1 MKKTY
6 ISLISGLVLG
16 AASWAIVPLVSD
28 VFEPMDNELAFF
40 LGQSVL
46 SVVSF
51 YFGYSYG
58 LKQVFI
64 YIFGVYVSCNVYSYV
79 FGSSEARA
87 WAYLGLITLFLF
99 LCLIPLDYGIL
110 GKLVSIGKK
119 KYNNWLKKK
128 DVAKQSDP

>member
-6 ISLISGLVLG
+6 FPFISGLVLG

-58 LKQVFI
+58 LKHVFI
-64 YIFGVYVSCNVYSYV
+64 YIF
-79 FGSSEARA
+79 
-87 WAYLGLITLFLF
+87 
-99 LCLIPLDYGIL
+99 
-110 GKLVSIGKK
+110 
-119 KYNNWLKKK
+119 
-128 DVAKQSDP
+128 